1 MYLRDCTKEYTE
13 ERMKNKEE
21 ELSVK
26 APKLLQNA
34 FEIKG
39 ESLWRELPQPIS
51 SSPHKFALIFVS
63 KILHSGELVNL
74 QNEIRS
80 MNCNSKLEFSNASQW

>member
-39 ESLWRELPQPIS
+39 ESLWRELP
-51 SSPHKFALIFVS
+51 
-63 KILHSGELVNL
+63 
-74 QNEIRS
+74 
-80 MNCNSKLEFSNASQW
+80 